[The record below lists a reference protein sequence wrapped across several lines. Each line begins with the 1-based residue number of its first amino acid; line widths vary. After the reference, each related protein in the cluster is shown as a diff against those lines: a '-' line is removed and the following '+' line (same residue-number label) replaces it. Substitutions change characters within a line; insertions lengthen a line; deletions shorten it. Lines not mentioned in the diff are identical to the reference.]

1 MNEKNTL
8 SVRQMFVLFLLFL
21 GVPSLPLL
29 VPEAA
34 HIGKNG
40 LLAHPIGRRPS
51 FSAPFFSCMGTWY
64 GAWENEGC
72 RRCFARCLASR

>member
-34 HIGKNG
+34 HIGKTASWLIPLAGG
-40 LLAHPIGRRPS
+40 LLFLPL
-51 FSAPFFSCMGTWY
+51 FFLY
-64 GAWENEGC
+64 G
-72 RRCFARCLASR
+72 